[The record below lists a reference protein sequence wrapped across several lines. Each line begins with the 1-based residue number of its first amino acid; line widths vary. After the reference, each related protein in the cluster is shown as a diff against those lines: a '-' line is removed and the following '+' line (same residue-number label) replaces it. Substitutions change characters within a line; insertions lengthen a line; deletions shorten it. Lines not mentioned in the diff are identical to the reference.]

1 MTAKD
6 FFAKPQVQALLWRA
20 VGASGFFAPIISK
33 FCAQLGLP
41 TPDPS
46 LTVLVITTVATEGTE
61 WIIAW
66 YRTNPNNIIKRMMKQ
81 INGSN
86 ITDETKAEVIVAAN
100 NMPSVAGVVLKDSV
114 NGVIGALAKSDN
126 HPTIVTETE
135 NTATQKAT
143 P

>member
-1 MTAKD
+1 MRWEPPGSCPD
-6 FFAKPQVQALLWRA
+6 RSP
-20 VGASGFFAPIISK
+20 SSAPI
-33 FCAQLGLP
+33 GDLP

-66 YRTNPNNIIKRMMKQ
+66 YRTNPNNIIKRAMLT
-81 INGSN
+81 INGPT

-143 P
+143 K